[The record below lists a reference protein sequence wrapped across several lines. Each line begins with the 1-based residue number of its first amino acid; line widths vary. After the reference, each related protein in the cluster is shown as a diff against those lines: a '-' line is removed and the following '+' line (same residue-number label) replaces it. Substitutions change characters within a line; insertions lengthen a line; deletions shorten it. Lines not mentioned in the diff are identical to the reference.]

1 MKKIEEPSPEAQDEH
16 SIISKGTRIIGV
28 ISIILGVFSVVL
40 SQTYYD
46 HDITF
51 LVGGIFLII
60 IGSLSVILS

>member
-1 MKKIEEPSPEAQDEH
+1 MKKIEEPSPEARDEH

>member
-1 MKKIEEPSPEAQDEH
+1 MAKKEESSPETQDEH
-16 SIISKGTRIIGV
+16 SNISKGSRIIGV
-28 ISIILGVFSVVL
+28 ISIILGVIAVVL

-60 IGSLSVILS
+60 IGSTSVLLS